1 MIENEYI
8 WRALSELDT
17 NALIFVDTEGIIRNI
32 NRGVTKLFG
41 YSSHEIIGKPVET
54 LLPLD
59 VRKLHRS
66 IFSNYFRSKEKDYK
80 SSLVGNQR
88 IFPASITTQKG
99 EIKCFSAINSNQH
112 EIPITLTINEVR
124 SDSNE
129 LVGFI
134 AIIRDNTE
142 QYDQQQA
149 LEYRAKYDTM
159 TGLINWQEFIR
170 RIDEEKEDLL
180 EKDTTYHASIL
191 YLDIDY
197 FKTITY
203 PSPRVGDYAIQKVAN
218 WLLNQTSQKE
228 GQDSGIVVSRFIGD
242 EFVLYLPGMDLNSAI
257 ALANCLKS
265 EFRELNLRTTERP
278 FFSTVSI
285 GIAKLTSHTKVHNA
299 ISDASSACRLAKEK
313 GRDKIKVVQEEERH
327 HLNMESVIREALQ
340 SQRLK
345 LYAQKIVA
353 ISPDAKSIDRHRDHY
368 EILSRMEDTQGK
380 TISPTVFIPAAEKL
394 GLALKIDMYV
404 IEHTL
409 AFLQNNPDHVES
421 LSLCSINLSGVSVS
435 NEQMLQFIEDQLSKS
450 RIDPVKLCFEVT
462 ETHEIQD
469 NETAMTLVV
478 RLKEMGC
485 KIAFDDFGIG
495 YSNYQSFSRLPVD
508 IVKIDG
514 SYIQK
519 ILKDSQLRTDVQGM
533 INSAKSRGLE
543 IIAEYSENEKIVAE
557 LERLGVDYAQGYY
570 FGKPVPLE
578 TMLEDTAGKS

>member
-17 NALIFVDTEGIIRNI
+17 NALIFVDTEGVIRNI

-41 YSSHEIIGKPVET
+41 YSFHEIIGKPVET
-54 LLPLD
+54 LLPHD
-59 VRKLHRS
+59 IRKLHKS
-66 IFSNYFRSKEKDYK
+66 IFSNYFRSRGKEYK
-80 SSLVGNQR
+80 SSVVGSQR
-88 IFPASITTQKG
+88 IFPADLTIQGG
-99 EIKCFSAINSNQH
+99 ETKHFSAMNRNQQ

-149 LEYRAKYDTM
+149 LEYQAKYDTM

-170 RIDEEKEDLL
+170 RIDEEKECIL
-180 EKDTTYHASIL
+180 EYGTTYHASIL

-228 GQDSGIVVSRFIGD
+228 GEGSDIVVSRFIGD
-242 EFVLYLPGMDLNSAI
+242 EFVLYLPGMDLDSAI
-257 ALANCLKS
+257 ILANCLKS
-265 EFRELNLRTTERP
+265 DFRELNLRTRERP

-285 GIAKLTSHTKVHNA
+285 GIAKVTSHTKVHDA

-313 GRDKIKVVQEEERH
+313 GRDKIKVAAEEKRY
-327 HLNMESVIREALQ
+327 HLQMESIIREALQ

-353 ISPDAKSIDRHRDHY
+353 ISPEAKSIDKHRVHY
-368 EILSRMEDTQGK
+368 EILSRMEDKHGK
-380 TISPTVFIPAAEKL
+380 IISPTVFIPAAEKL

-435 NEQMLQFIEDQLSKS
+435 NEQMLQFIEDQLLKS
-450 RIDPVKLCFEVT
+450 GIDPKKLCFEVT

-469 NETAMTLVV
+469 NETAVTLVV

-514 SYIQK
+514 SYILK

-543 IIAEYSENEKIVAE
+543 IIAEYSENERIVAE